1 MTKEEKIQKIL
12 EKFRKEIDKVFVGKT
27 PKIVSPMDD
36 IYDCDIF
43 IWRHPGMGN
52 SKQLITGNKIS
63 IYTATASYLEQ
74 LLIQGVFDEKEL
86 KDMVNMAIKASKG
99 KLK

>member
-12 EKFRKEIDKVFVGKT
+12 EKFRKEIDKVFVGET
-27 PKIVSPMDD
+27 PKIIGPMDD

-52 SKQLITGNKIS
+52 SKQVITGNKIS
-63 IYTATASYLEQ
+63 ICTATASYLEQ
-74 LLIQGVFDEKEL
+74 LLAQKVIDEKEL